1 MKVIA
6 AFMLAQ
12 LGGNPN
18 PSADDIRHIL
28 GSVGAEAEEDKIKL
42 LLSAVEGKDITELIA
57 VGREKLA
64 SVHSGGSVAV
74 PAAAAAGGA
83 AAAPAEVES
92 KKEEKEE
99 LIEESDDEPMF
110 PLFDD

>member
-1 MKVIA
+1 MNVIA

-18 PSADDIRHIL
+18 ASADDIRHIL
-28 GSVGAEAEEDKIKL
+28 SPVGAEAEEDKIKL

-83 AAAPAEVES
+83 DVAPAEVES
-92 KKEEKEE
+92 KKEE

-110 PLFDD
+110 PVFDD